1 MTPTNLRSRPLSIGQ
16 IQGGTGGS
24 TVPAECVLVLDRRLL
39 PGESPDAVLTSMREH
54 VAALRLE
61 DRGLSAEVSMPM
73 AMPAFE
79 TPPDGRLARTTGAAL
94 ADAGGPGHPPGGW
107 TAACDGGFVARDLGV
122 PVVVLGPGSVA
133 TQAHRPD
140 ESVAVDE
147 IVLAARA
154 YALTALRLLG

>member
-1 MTPTNLRSRPLSIGQ
+1 MIASCSLTARRCAPTSAERARNDASSARACARRLSI
-16 IQGGTGGS
+16 
-24 TVPAECVLVLDRRLL
+24 A
-39 PGESPDAVLTSMREH
+39 
-54 VAALRLE
+54 
-61 DRGLSAEVSMPM
+61 
-73 AMPAFE
+73 
-79 TPPDGRLARTTGAAL
+79 GRLARATGVAL
-94 ADAGGPGHPPGGW
+94 ANAGGPGHPPGGW

-147 IVLAARA
+147 MVLVARA

>member
-1 MTPTNLRSRPLSIGQ
+1 
-16 IQGGTGGS
+16 
-24 TVPAECVLVLDRRLL
+24 
-39 PGESPDAVLTSMREH
+39 
-54 VAALRLE
+54 
-61 DRGLSAEVSMPM
+61 MPM
-73 AMPAFE
+73 AMPAFD

-147 IVLAARA
+147 MVLAARA